1 METYSLILMENK
13 TEYESVKE
21 KIIKNQQVTQIQHE
35 IIYIAILLGFFINFL
50 SSIIY
55 DIILSNLAID
65 KLSLLFIT
73 SFILLSLLFVILQY
87 FFKTDTQINI
97 LHFSY
102 NPYFI
107 DAYEDVFTSEIRK
120 KLMENGISNK
130 EFITFF
136 KRYEHAIKKLIEKK
150 EYGFIGNDVVRVEE
164 NSDSIKEIII
174 DTSKGNI
181 KSYMSIIINPLG
193 YPPLFRENKIMSGEY
208 YSIYLEINMYL
219 KNPRNKNSLKYFD
232 DIYRRKN
239 AINNLIQ
246 SMFLLVLGYNWNLI
260 DVQDLPYNLI
270 KYFEI
275 DKII

>member
-1 METYSLILMENK
+1 M
-13 TEYESVKE
+13 
-21 KIIKNQQVTQIQHE
+21 
-35 IIYIAILLGFFINFL
+35 
-50 SSIIY
+50 
-55 DIILSNLAID
+55 
-65 KLSLLFIT
+65 
-73 SFILLSLLFVILQY
+73 
-87 FFKTDTQINI
+87 
-97 LHFSY
+97 HFSY